1 MSNNVSNKVSNK
13 SSYEW
18 RRQMM
23 WGLLLIGFGTIV
35 LLDQLDIYH
44 VDGLWHYFPLVLT
57 VMGVN
62 KMIGFPT
69 AKDFT
74 MGLWM
79 VFLSLWLFA
88 TFENLFGL
96 TFSNGW
102 PVPVIFCGVTM
113 VLEPFIERRLAP
125 ETEAPHER

>member
-1 MSNNVSNKVSNK
+1 
-13 SSYEW
+13 
-18 RRQMM
+18 M
-23 WGLLLIGFGTIV
+23 WGLLLIGFGTVV
-35 LLDQLDIYH
+35 LLDRLGVYYA
-44 VDGLWHYFPLVLT
+44 DGLWHYAPLVLT

-79 VFLSLWLFA
+79 VFASLWLFA
-88 TFENLFGL
+88 VFEHLFGL

-113 VLEPFIERRLAP
+113 ILEPFIERRLAP
-125 ETEAPHER
+125 GTEPSNEK

>member
-1 MSNNVSNKVSNK
+1 MSTK

-23 WGLLLIGFGTIV
+23 WGLLLIGFGTVV
-35 LLDQLDIYH
+35 LLDRLGIYH
-44 VDGLWHYFPLVLT
+44 ADGLWHYAPLVLT

-79 VFLSLWLFA
+79 VFVSLWLFA
-88 TFENLFGL
+88 VFEHLFGL

-113 VLEPFIERRLAP
+113 ILEPFIERRLAP
-125 ETEAPHER
+125 GTEPSNEK